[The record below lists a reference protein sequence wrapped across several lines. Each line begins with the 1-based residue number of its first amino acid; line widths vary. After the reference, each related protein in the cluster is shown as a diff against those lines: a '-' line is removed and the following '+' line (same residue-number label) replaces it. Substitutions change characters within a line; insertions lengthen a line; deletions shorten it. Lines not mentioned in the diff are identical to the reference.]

1 MKQERDTSGRMI
13 NCDRIIAQLLQML
26 AELGWQP
33 PSGDVIDEIERG
45 GVLTVPQ
52 VAIICEATDQT
63 IYRWIEDA
71 ACKGRPLGK
80 KRATWLL
87 GTARLLDYVEKYQGG
102 LPARVKA
109 ENRLREYWPIWSEPQ
124 ELRPDVKERATG

>member
-1 MKQERDTSGRMI
+1 MLDRS
-13 NCDRIIAQLLQML
+13 RIIDLLLQML
-26 AELGWQP
+26 AELGWTP
-33 PSGDVIDEIERG
+33 PNGDVIDEIVRG

-52 VAIICEATDQT
+52 AAIICETTDQT

-71 ACKGRPLGK
+71 ASKGRPLGE

-87 GTARLLDYVEKYQGG
+87 GTARPLDYIERYQGG

-109 ENRLREYWPIWSEPQ
+109 ENRLKEYWAIWSDQ
-124 ELRPDVKERATG
+124 M